1 MCVFSIGKHFVKHLC
16 RPLPPSPPL
25 SSSTHPQSTHAQ
37 PVGSL
42 PYNVCAP
49 LTAVDQ
55 YWATFFGLRVLL
67 DGLDLTAS
75 CEFDS
80 KVCECESDKV
90 G

>member
-25 SSSTHPQSTHAQ
+25 SSSTHPRATRWFFIVQRM
-37 PVGSL
+37 
-42 PYNVCAP
+42 CP